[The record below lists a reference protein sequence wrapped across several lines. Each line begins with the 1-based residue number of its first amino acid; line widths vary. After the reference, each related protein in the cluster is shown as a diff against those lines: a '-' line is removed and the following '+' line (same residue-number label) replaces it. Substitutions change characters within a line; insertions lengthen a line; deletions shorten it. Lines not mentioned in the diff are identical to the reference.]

1 MTKCCFLARYNNQ
14 GTIIL
19 EEQKS
24 RFIIGS
30 LSIQHENYIA
40 RTTNDERKISTTA
53 NHLPQWLWEQTHIK
67 RKQDS
72 MAHCRIRFI
81 TY

>member
-1 MTKCCFLARYNNQ
+1 MAKCCFLARYNNQ
-14 GTIIL
+14 RTIIL
-19 EEQKS
+19 EELKS

-30 LSIQHENYIA
+30 LQQNIA
-40 RTTNDERKISTTA
+40 CTRNDERKIFTTA
-53 NHLPQWLWEQTHIK
+53 NHLPQWLWEQTHTK

-72 MAHCRIRFI
+72 MAHSRIRFI